1 MNKMWVLFSTMAVA
15 ASLFQPGIAYGIA
28 RALMPSL
35 ACTPMHKALGQR
47 RTAEEQG
54 LPFLSCKAAAED
66 PAKRKNPGLYSETTV
81 GAAFGA
87 AKTTGALFKSNT
99 QVIACAETSCDA

>member
-1 MNKMWVLFSTMAVA
+1 MKKMRVLLSTMAVA
-15 ASLFQPGIAYGIA
+15 ASLFQPGIAFGIA

-35 ACTPMHKALGQR
+35 ACTPMHKALGKLR
-47 RTAEEQG
+47 SCRLEEQG

-81 GAAFGA
+81 GASLGA

-99 QVIACAETSCDA
+99 QVLACAET